1 MFEKRK
7 VPDWGDPSSLVK
19 SDFDLNEPWPNKSES
34 IAPESGQEIIE
45 GWIKKLKQK
54 TKDLWRGLTNSPSSV
69 QKPEI
74 ILETKPEL
82 AQIEE
87 VHREILRFQS
97 IPNVIAFLLLLTES
111 NSNFTENSLLFTD
124 DDNSITI
131 GEVIRIL
138 KRISNLVNAQDPQI
152 FQKISDDHQKIYDY
166 VDDAAKHLIALFD
179 QMIQKI
185 FEENPDFE
193 IRTLIS
199 FCLEEKTLS
208 SFLAFI
214 QNVNKKFDNAS
225 ILNNGDSLKNLYE
238 AVSKAIDSNNAKEK
252 LIAMAESY
260 SKSQDPILKHSAT
273 LINQWLTENVHLSN
287 STAIP
292 VLATTNE
299 LNQPTQQNT
308 RPSAAESPTSAP
320 TQSVSASAEPIASA
334 TLQEATPTFT
344 SEILKLQIEIM
355 NRQNLAEI
363 LKLLEKHQNK
373 MNLICFEPRII
384 VAQLIIGIMALNTLS
399 YKDIEIFKTI
409 RACENSN
416 PPDPIAK
423 HLYLLAR
430 SYVPPSKT

>member
-1 MFEKRK
+1 
-7 VPDWGDPSSLVK
+7 
-19 SDFDLNEPWPNKSES
+19 
-34 IAPESGQEIIE
+34 
-45 GWIKKLKQK
+45 
-54 TKDLWRGLTNSPSSV
+54 T
-69 QKPEI
+69 
-74 ILETKPEL
+74 
-82 AQIEE
+82 
-87 VHREILRFQS
+87 
-97 IPNVIAFLLLLTES
+97 
-111 NSNFTENSLLFTD
+111 
-124 DDNSITI
+124 
-131 GEVIRIL
+131 
-138 KRISNLVNAQDPQI
+138 
-152 FQKISDDHQKIYDY
+152 
-166 VDDAAKHLIALFD
+166 
-179 QMIQKI
+179 
-185 FEENPDFE
+185 
-193 IRTLIS
+193 
-199 FCLEEKTLS
+199 
-208 SFLAFI
+208 
-214 QNVNKKFDNAS
+214 
-225 ILNNGDSLKNLYE
+225 
-238 AVSKAIDSNNAKEK
+238 
-252 LIAMAESY
+252 
-260 SKSQDPILKHSAT
+260 
-273 LINQWLTENVHLSN
+273 
-287 STAIP
+287 IP

-299 LNQPTQQNT
+299 LNQPPQQTT